1 MPFDAG
7 YILMG
12 WPVLAAPT
20 DPNAPASKTDTN
32 AAEKSSVLGTLA
44 SFGAGGS
51 LPAVVRIHSW
61 LC

>member
-1 MPFDAG
+1 
-7 YILMG
+7 MG

-20 DPNAPASKTDTN
+20 DPNAPASKTDTY

-51 LPAVVRIHSW
+51 FLQ
-61 LC
+61 L